1 MTIDELKAA
10 MDQMN
15 LSVRRLSKRCGYSRE
30 YVKRVLRGDIP
41 IKPHFEQAVRDLLA
55 GGKKHAVVYHGD
67 DDGFSAAAG
76 LLEEN

>member
-15 LSVRRLSKRCGYSRE
+15 LSVNRLSRRTGYSKE
-30 YVKRVLRGDIP
+30 YIKRVLAGKIP

-55 GGKKHAVVYHGD
+55 GGVRHTVLISQP
-67 DDGFSAAAG
+67 DGFSAAAG
-76 LLEEN
+76 LLEEEA

>member
-10 MDQMN
+10 MQDMDM
-15 LSVRRLSKRCGYSRE
+15 SVRRLSKRCGYSRE

-55 GGKKHAVVYHGD
+55 GGVRHTVLISPT
-67 DDGFSAAAG
+67 DGFSAAAG
-76 LLEEN
+76 LLEED